1 MTNADVA
8 GDHMVVMEPGYRQ
21 VRGCA
26 VNLGASV
33 STFPLD
39 PARGWRP
46 YLDALSAAVT
56 PATRLIAGE
65 SMQVELLP
73 LNVCILPVCSTCMH

>member
-1 MTNADVA
+1 MTHADVA

-26 VNLGASV
+26 VNMGASD
-33 STFPLD
+33 SAFPLD

-46 YLDALSAAVT
+46 DLDALAAAVT

-65 SMQVELLP
+65 PSIS
-73 LNVCILPVCSTCMH
+73 NF

>member
-1 MTNADVA
+1 MPHFAYVAA

-26 VNLGASV
+26 ANLGASV
-33 STFPLD
+33 SAFPLD

-46 YLDALSAAVT
+46 DLDTLAAVVT

-65 SMQVELLP
+65 SALP
-73 LNVCILPVCSTCMH
+73 LSDIQMHV

>member
-1 MTNADVA
+1 
-8 GDHMVVMEPGYRQ
+8 MVVMEPGYRQ

-26 VNLGASV
+26 ANLGASV
-33 STFPLD
+33 SAFPLD

-46 YLDALSAAVT
+46 DLDTLAAAVT

-65 SMQVELLP
+65 SAFPSSSIGVHL
-73 LNVCILPVCSTCMH
+73 

>member
-1 MTNADVA
+1 MTNADVT

-65 SMQVELLP
+65 SMQL
-73 LNVCILPVCSTCMH
+73 